1 MQSKTEMIKNFVSK
15 KINKED
21 EINALELTLLLKMNA
36 IFFPTIKYI
45 YIPKRDRDIQTKT
58 LL

>member
-36 IFFPTIKYI
+36 IFS
-45 YIPKRDRDIQTKT
+45 RR
-58 LL
+58 